1 MERMTVEVS
10 ALYYYP
16 IKSCRGIAVGE
27 AQLDARGI
35 AGDRTY
41 MVIDE
46 DGGFLTQRE
55 LPRMALIEPRPTSHG
70 LAVDAPGMSTLVVE
84 VEGAEPQRSVTIWD
98 DRCSAIDLGPEPAEW
113 LSEFLATPCRL
124 VRFPPDEKRPV
135 DPTFA
140 LQSTDQ
146 VGFSDG
152 FPLLLTSES
161 SLADLNARMATP
173 LPMNRFRPNVVVRGA
188 EPYAEDSWSR
198 IRVGQIAMAV
208 VKPCARCPITTTD
221 QLTAVRAKE
230 PLRTLATYRHVHG
243 KGVMFGQNVIHADTG
258 TIRVGDVVVVG
269 DR

>member
-1 MERMTVEVS
+1 MTIVVS

-16 IKSCRGIAVGE
+16 IKSCRGIALGE
-27 AQLDARGI
+27 AVLDARGI
-35 AGDRTY
+35 AGDRAY

-55 LPRMALIEPRPTSHG
+55 LPRMALIEPRPSTDGTS
-70 LAVDAPGMSTLVVE
+70 LAVDAPGMPSLVVE
-84 VEGAEPQRSVTIWD
+84 VDGAGTRRPVTIWD

-140 LQSTDQ
+140 MQTSDQ

-173 LPMNRFRPNVVVRGA
+173 LPMNRFRPNVVVRGSA
-188 EPYAEDSWSR
+188 PYAEDSWSR
-198 IRVGQIAMAV
+198 IRVGQIALAV
-208 VKPCARCPITTTD
+208 VKSCARCPITTTD

-258 TIRVGDVVVVG
+258 TIRVGDAVLLL